1 MTKKVNDPVSYLR
14 GLVSGR
20 GKSSSDG
27 VYYAHCAIIAEVD
40 EDYGYETN
48 RDPVWDADY
57 AYTHSSNELDECLVG
72 LRKNSGLF
80 ALNYMDR
87 NDLIQFLSEDHDLTM
102 RVIIPAT
109 SVDNFA
115 YKVVYYQ
122 TFFKK
127 VAKFA
132 GKTPTEIRFLIG
144 AATMSWDE
152 LVDLG
157 EAQEIDVGF

>member
-1 MTKKVNDPVSYLR
+1 MTKKVNDPVSYLK

-27 VYYAHCAIIAEVD
+27 VYYAHCTVMAEV
-40 EDYGYETN
+40 EGDYGYEMRTS
-48 RDPVWDADY
+48 PKWDADY
-57 AYTHSSNELDECLVG
+57 AYTRSSEKLNETLVQ
-72 LRKNSGLF
+72 LRKESGIVVSS
-80 ALNYMDR
+80 YMNVKDF
-87 NDLIQFLSEDHDLTM
+87 IQFISEDHDLTM
-102 RVIIPAT
+102 SVTIPT
-109 SVDNFA
+109 VTLEDFA

-132 GKTPTEIRFLIG
+132 GKTPTQIRFFIG
-144 AATMSWDE
+144 TATMSWEE
-152 LVDLG
+152 LVDSG